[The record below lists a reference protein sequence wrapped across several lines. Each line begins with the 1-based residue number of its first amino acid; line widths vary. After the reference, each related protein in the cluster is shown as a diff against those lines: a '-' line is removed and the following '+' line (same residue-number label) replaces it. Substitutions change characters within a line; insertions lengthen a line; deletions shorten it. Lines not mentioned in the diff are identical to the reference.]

1 MIRRWL
7 LRRSLV
13 CRQAVAFMSEYIDGA
28 LPERDGA
35 RLEHHLADCPHC
47 TEYLAQ
53 LRATIAALGHAE
65 PDRLSDEALGEFV
78 ELYRQWRAG

>member
-7 LRRSLV
+7 GRRAFV
-13 CRQAVAFMSEYIDGA
+13 CRQAVALMSDYIDGA
-28 LPERDGA
+28 LPERDRQ
-35 RLEHHLADCPHC
+35 RLEHHLTDCPHC

-53 LRATIAALGHAE
+53 LRATIAALGHAD
-65 PDRLSDEALGEFV
+65 PGQLSEEALGELV